1 MINRRNFI
9 AYATAASAVTLMPAL
24 AFAKTPA
31 FTDAAFKAAQ
41 KDGKSILI
49 EIHASWCPT
58 CKAQAPILNGL
69 LETPKF
75 KDMVSFRVDFDDQA
89 DQVRAF
95 GAQTQSTLII
105 FKGDKEMGRSVGDT
119 DPASIEA
126 LLATGV

>member
-1 MINRRNFI
+1 MLNRRHFI
-9 AYATAASAVTLMPAL
+9 ASAAATTAFAL
-24 AFAKTPA
+24 APTFAFAKTPA
-31 FTDAAFKAAQ
+31 FTEAAFKAAQ

-75 KDMVSFRVDFDDQA
+75 KDVVSFRVDFDDQA

-95 GAQTQSTLII
+95 GAQTQSTLIV
-105 FKGDKEMGRSVGDT
+105 FKGTKEMGRSVGDT